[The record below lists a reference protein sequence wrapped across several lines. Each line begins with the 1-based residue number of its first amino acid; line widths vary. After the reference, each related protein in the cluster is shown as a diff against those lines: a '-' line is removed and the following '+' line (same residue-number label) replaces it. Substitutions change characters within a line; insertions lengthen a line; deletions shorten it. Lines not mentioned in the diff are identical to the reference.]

1 MGVSMAL
8 LQIPQ
13 LSQDASRA
21 HGPVLAAQPGD
32 PSKASPDGYTL
43 CIDLFQA

>member
-1 MGVSMAL
+1 MAL

-21 HGPVLAAQPGD
+21 HGPVLAQPGD
-32 PSKASPDGYTL
+32 PSKASPDGNIL